1 MRWHWKRLHVDKS
14 CGSIRGP
21 LSDDTDPLCPSFP
34 ARGHFLKGASITEP
48 RTWPRLVGR
57 APWRAA
63 PWFLLLKGCSVGQP
77 KPSPKGTA
85 FVESIWE
92 MYSPWSNTVFHYALW
107 FFIVFLIMIYY
118 FFYFSLTFA
127 HFNPCSFLALC
138 LCDAVF
144 ASVVPRLQY
153 SQHIPSHLADEH
165 ALIASYVARLQHCA
179 RSVVE
184 QQWAGGPGLIRGRE
198 SCVTRGYQLE
208 KALHVGF
215 FLRSYQLCLAE
226 FK

>member
-77 KPSPKGTA
+77 KPSPKGLLLLKA
-85 FVESIWE
+85 FGRCIPHGLTLCSI
-92 MYSPWSNTVFHYALW
+92 MHCG
-107 FFIVFLIMIYY
+107 FLL
-118 FFYFSLTFA
+118 FSLSWFIIFSIFLWRLPILIRV
-127 HFNPCSFLALC
+127 HFSLCVCVMLSLPPLFLG
-138 LCDAVF
+138 
-144 ASVVPRLQY
+144 Y
-153 SQHIPSHLADEH
+153 S
-165 ALIASYVARLQHCA
+165 IASIY
-179 RSVVE
+179 
-184 QQWAGGPGLIRGRE
+184 P
-198 SCVTRGYQLE
+198 VTWLMSMRW
-208 KALHVGF
+208 
-215 FLRSYQLCLAE
+215 
-226 FK
+226 